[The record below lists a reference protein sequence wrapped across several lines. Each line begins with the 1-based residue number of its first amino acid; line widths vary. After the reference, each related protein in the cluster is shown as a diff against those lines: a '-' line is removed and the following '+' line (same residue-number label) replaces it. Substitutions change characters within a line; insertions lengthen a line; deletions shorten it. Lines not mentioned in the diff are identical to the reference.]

1 MSTEAPPRLD
11 RRHARRAET
20 IEQLLE
26 LAVQVM
32 AEQGVAGLSLGEV
45 ARRMGVRPPSLYVYV
60 ESKNAVYDVVYA
72 RGWDEVH
79 EALQAV
85 PDPEAGDDV
94 AAYLLRLVEV
104 YVRWS
109 VEHPVH
115 AQLMGWRTVPGYEPS
130 AGAYEHATTAFVR
143 TRGLL
148 ARLQELGLL
157 SPEVDGDELMRAWTI
172 LSTGVV
178 TQQLANAPGSSFD
191 EGPFTRMLPQ
201 LVAMFV
207 GLYAPAGRAHSPHDG
222 EPRRPRG
229 PRTRRAS

>member
-1 MSTEAPPRLD
+1 MSTEAAVRVD

-26 LAVQVM
+26 HAIDVM
-32 AEQGVAGLSLGEV
+32 AEHGVAGLSLGEV

-60 ESKNAVYDVVYA
+60 ESKNAVFDAVYA
-72 RGWDEVH
+72 RGWSEVH
-79 EALQAV
+79 EALLAV
-85 PDPEAGDDV
+85 PDPEPGDDT
-94 AAYLLRLVEV
+94 ATYLLHLAEV

-130 AGAYEHATTAFVR
+130 AEAYAQATQAFALS
-143 TRGLL
+143 RGRL

-157 SPEVDGDELMRAWTI
+157 TQDVEVDELMRGWTI

-178 TQQLANAPGSSFD
+178 TQQLANAPANSFED
-191 EGPFTRMLPQ
+191 GPYTRMLPQ
-201 LVAMFV
+201 LVSMYLAQ
-207 GLYAPAGRAHSPHDG
+207 YAPG
-222 EPRRPRG
+222 ETPRRSRA
-229 PRTRRAS
+229 RRS